1 MRRTAFFESISPYGK
16 LLLLFG
22 LIILFAIFTAFG
34 GLLIGTFYL
43 DTDMIGLASLLSN
56 PEGEKIIGFT
66 KFYQFINQLGI
77 FILPVILYSYLVSIS
92 STEYLKINKKPLAIS
107 VLVALIIVFTILP
120 FLNYLSQINLEMKF
134 PASLAGL
141 ENWMIEKEEQ
151 AKIITEAFLK
161 TDSIFGLIVNI
172 FIIALV
178 PAFGEEFLFRGIILR
193 LFKEIVKNVH
203 LAVFISAF
211 IFSLFHLQFFGF
223 LPRLLLGMILGYL
236 FVYTKNLW
244 VPIAFHFVNNAASV
258 IVYYLYSNNLM
269 NTSIEDF
276 GSSDS
281 TVYIIGSLLISVWLV
296 IILRQR
302 ENYEV
307 ISESK

>member
-1 MRRTAFFESISPYGK
+1 MHRTAFFESISPFGK
-16 LLLLFG
+16 LLLLLG

-56 PEGEKIIGFT
+56 PEGDKVIGFT

-77 FILPVILYSYLVSIS
+77 FILPVLLYTYLVSNS
-92 STEYLKINKKPLAIS
+92 SIEYLKVNKKPLAIS
-107 VLVALIIVFTILP
+107 VLIAIIIVFTILP
-120 FLNYLSQINLEMKF
+120 FLNYLSQINMEMKF
-134 PASLAGL
+134 PASFAGL

-151 AKIITEAFLK
+151 ARIITEAFLK
-161 TDSIFGLIVNI
+161 TNSIYGLLVNI

-193 LFKEIVKNVH
+193 LFKDIFKNVH
-203 LAVFISAF
+203 LAVFMSAL

-223 LPRLLLGMILGYL
+223 LPRLFLGMILGYL

-258 IVYYLYSNNLM
+258 IIYFLYSNNLTK
-269 NTSIEDF
+269 TSIEDF
-276 GSSDS
+276 GSSS
-281 TVYIIGSLLISVWLV
+281 SVVYIIGSLLITVWL
-296 IILRQR
+296 IIIMRQR
-302 ENYEV
+302 ENYDF
-307 ISESK
+307 IK

>member
-1 MRRTAFFESISPYGK
+1 MLMRRTAFFESISPYGK
-16 LLLLFG
+16 LLLLLG

-77 FILPVILYSYLVSIS
+77 FILPVLLYTYLVSNS
-92 STEYLKINKKPLAIS
+92 SIEYLKVNKKPLAIS
-107 VLVALIIVFTILP
+107 VLIAIIIVFTILP
-120 FLNYLSQINLEMKF
+120 FLNYLSQINMEMKF
-134 PASLAGL
+134 PASFAGL

-151 AKIITEAFLK
+151 ARIITEAFLK
-161 TDSIFGLIVNI
+161 TNSIYGLLVNI

-193 LFKEIVKNVH
+193 LFKDIFKNVH
-203 LAVFISAF
+203 LAVFMSAL

-223 LPRLLLGMILGYL
+223 LPRLFLGMILGYL

-258 IVYYLYSNNLM
+258 IIYFLYSNNLTK
-269 NTSIEDF
+269 TSIEDF
-276 GSSDS
+276 GSSS
-281 TVYIIGSLLISVWLV
+281 SVVYIIGSLLITVWL
-296 IILRQR
+296 IIIMRQR
-302 ENYEV
+302 ENYDF
-307 ISESK
+307 IK

>member
-1 MRRTAFFESISPYGK
+1 MLMRRTAFFESISPFGK
-16 LLLLFG
+16 LLLLLG

-77 FILPVILYSYLVSIS
+77 FILPVLLYTYLVSNS
-92 STEYLKINKKPLAIS
+92 SIEYLKVNKKPLAIS
-107 VLVALIIVFTILP
+107 VLIAIIIVFTILP
-120 FLNYLSQINLEMKF
+120 FLNYLSQINMEMKF
-134 PASLAGL
+134 PASFAGL

-151 AKIITEAFLK
+151 ARIITEAFLK
-161 TDSIFGLIVNI
+161 TNSIYGLLVNI

-193 LFKEIVKNVH
+193 LFKDIFKNVH
-203 LAVFISAF
+203 LAVFMSAL

-223 LPRLLLGMILGYL
+223 LPRLFLGMILGYL

-258 IVYYLYSNNLM
+258 IIYFLYSNNLTK
-269 NTSIEDF
+269 TSIEDF
-276 GSSDS
+276 GSSS
-281 TVYIIGSLLISVWLV
+281 SVVYIIGSLLITVWL
-296 IILRQR
+296 IIIMRQR
-302 ENYEV
+302 ENYDF
-307 ISESK
+307 IK